1 MHFSATSYIMAVL
14 GGNCL
19 ICFLCI
25 IMGDRRIA
33 QNLSIR
39 FLKYFSFFILLR
51 LILPFEFFH
60 TITVPS
66 EKILPPIMDFFN
78 ENVLFTIKHITVTP
92 SILFLF
98 VWISG
103 AVYIVYKAVI
113 KYIGLYRIISYC
125 PNLASD
131 PDSKVSAVLAAIY
144 NTNPV
149 RHPVKKV
156 IRTKSVNTPCIIGFF
171 SPVIFL
177 PDYDFT
183 QEELYCILF
192 HELSHLRHM
201 DFIWMLFAE
210 ILCILNWWNPF
221 VILLRTRLADILEYH
236 ADNTTFVSLPPASR
250 ELYLDCLVKVA
261 RNQQTMQVKSLLPE
275 ITLPFSKNP
284 PGSVTCRVM
293 RLINTE
299 SCKSFTNIFA
309 MSMAFLLLFVS
320 TLFII
325 EPAWMPENGAD
336 NQYYVTKDSYLLM
349 RTDGFYEFYIDDEH
363 FLGII
368 HNRDLEEIR
377 DLPVYYK
384 NNFDK

>member
-25 IMGDRRIA
+25 IMRDGRIS
-33 QNLSIR
+33 QKLSIR
-39 FLKYFSFFILLR
+39 FLKYFSFFVLLR

-66 EKILPPIMDFFN
+66 GHILPVSMDFCS
-78 ENVLFTIKHITVTP
+78 EHVLFMVRHAAVTP
-92 SILFLF
+92 SILFLA

-103 AVYIVYKAVI
+103 IVCIVCSTIRNYMR
-113 KYIGLYRIISYC
+113 LYRIIPRF
-125 PNLASD
+125 PNLADDSA
-131 PDSKVSAVLAAIY
+131 SKVSEILTAIY

-156 IRTKSVNTPCIIGFF
+156 IHTRFVSTPCVIGFF

-177 PDYDFT
+177 PDSDFT

-201 DFIWMLFAE
+201 DFIWMLLTE

-221 VILLRTRLADILEYH
+221 VILLRKRLSDILEYH
-236 ADNTTFVSLPPASR
+236 ADNATFSSLPPTKR
-250 ELYLDCLVKVA
+250 ELYLDCLIKVA
-261 RNQQTMQVKSLLPE
+261 RSQQRKQSQSLPE
-275 ITLPFSKNP
+275 MTLPFSKAS
-284 PGSVTCRVM
+284 PGSTTCRVL

-299 SCKSFTNIFA
+299 SYSSFTNYFIKGIAVLMLFA
-309 MSMAFLLLFVS
+309 S
-320 TLFII
+320 TLFIF
-325 EPAWMPENGAD
+325 EPSWIPDEEISGEVFSLNED
-336 NQYYVTKDSYLLM
+336 NSYLRM
-349 RTDGFYEFYIDDEH
+349 QADGTYDLYIDGNYISTINNCDTE
-363 FLGII
+363 GIC
-368 HNRDLEEIR
+368 N
-377 DLPVYYK
+377 LPVYYIE
-384 NNFDK
+384 

>member
-221 VILLRTRLADILEYH
+221 VILLRTL
-236 ADNTTFVSLPPASR
+236 F
-250 ELYLDCLVKVA
+250 
-261 RNQQTMQVKSLLPE
+261 RNYT
-275 ITLPFSKNP
+275 
-284 PGSVTCRVM
+284 
-293 RLINTE
+293 
-299 SCKSFTNIFA
+299 
-309 MSMAFLLLFVS
+309 
-320 TLFII
+320 
-325 EPAWMPENGAD
+325 
-336 NQYYVTKDSYLLM
+336 
-349 RTDGFYEFYIDDEH
+349 
-363 FLGII
+363 
-368 HNRDLEEIR
+368 
-377 DLPVYYK
+377 
-384 NNFDK
+384 